1 MKSEYV
7 RQVQRFLELGLTER
21 ETKVY
26 ITLLSKR
33 SFTSSEL
40 QKSAGIPRT
49 KIYEVLYKMI
59 DRGICVERQTGKIKY
74 YEAVEPKKALHRM
87 LEDYKNNYQSELEK
101 KKDITE
107 SLAEIFNPIYEKNK
121 IFESPLEFIEVI
133 KDKDHA
139 QKKIL
144 QAFQNS
150 KSEVISLVKGPYVCD
165 NSTRIKEQVREEKN
179 LLKRGVGCK
188 KIYES
193 NESSD
198 ESQIIDQFKPLAK
211 LGSQLRILESIP
223 TKMVVFDERLVIFP
237 LQDVIRNPNEL
248 TLILIEHKEMVL
260 ACRIL
265 FDYLW
270 NSSKPMKI

>member
-1 MKSEYV
+1 MKSEYAK
-7 RQVQRFLELGLTER
+7 QIQRFLELGLTER
-21 ETKVY
+21 ESKVY

-33 SFTSSEL
+33 SFTSTEL

-74 YEAVEPKKALHRM
+74 YEAVEPRKALHRM
-87 LEDYKNNYQSELEK
+87 LEDYKNNYQTELEK
-101 KKDITE
+101 KKTLTDD
-107 SLAEIFNPIYEKNK
+107 LAKIFSPVYEKNK
-121 IFESPLEFIEVI
+121 TFISPLEFIEVI

-150 KSEVISLVKGPYVCD
+150 KSEVLSLVKGPYVCD
-165 NSTRIKEQVREEKN
+165 NSKRIKEQIREEKN
-179 LLKRGVGCK
+179 LLKRSVGCK

-193 NESSD
+193 NELSD

-211 LGSQLRILESIP
+211 LGSQLRVIESIP

-265 FDYLW
+265 FDFLW
-270 NSSKPMKI
+270 NSSKPMNL